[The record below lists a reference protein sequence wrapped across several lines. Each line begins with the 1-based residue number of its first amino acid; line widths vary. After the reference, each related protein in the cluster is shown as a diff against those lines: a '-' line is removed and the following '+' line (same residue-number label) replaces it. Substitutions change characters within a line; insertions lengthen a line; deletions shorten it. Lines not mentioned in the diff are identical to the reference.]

1 MSLRKSIS
9 INRVVERNKEIL
21 RYIELL
27 ENTLIEKNFINKLKN
42 ILNIDQSG
50 FQMKTN
56 SESVVAIKR

>member
-56 SESVVAIKR
+56 SESVVVIKR